1 MNHYRRCLTA
11 ALAAL
16 LTASA
21 ALPARAADAPAK
33 NFVSI
38 DPNKVDADYA
48 FQGEYS
54 GSFGGKKSGLQV
66 ITLGGGK
73 FRAVMLAG
81 GLPGDGWEKGQREE
95 ADGELKDGVATFS
108 HANWK
113 VSVKDGTATLTPMA
127 GKAVGE
133 SGELKHLVRKSPTLG
148 MAPPADAIVLFDGK
162 TADTFQGGKISPEG
176 WLQEG
181 PTSKQKFQ
189 SQTLHVEF
197 MLPYMPF
204 ARGQGR
210 GNSGVYLQGRYETQV
225 LDSFGLLGKNNE
237 TGGIYSIR
245 DPDLNMCF
253 PPLTWQTYDTE
264 FTAGEFDAAG
274 KKLKDP
280 RMTVRLNGVLVQPD
294 VALPHITTAAP
305 VKEGPDP
312 GPLHLQ
318 NHGNPVRFRNIWVV
332 EKK

>member
-1 MNHYRRCLTA
+1 MNLSRLCLTA
-11 ALAAL
+11 SLAAFFA
-16 LTASA
+16 ASVP
-21 ALPARAADAPAK
+21 LPTCAADAPNK

-38 DPNKVDADYA
+38 DPAKVDADYA
-48 FQGEYS
+48 FQGEFTGTLDS
-54 GSFGGKKSGLQV
+54 KKTGLQV
-66 ITLGGGK
+66 ITQGGGK
-73 FRAVMLAG
+73 FRAVVLAG

-95 ADGELKDGVATFS
+95 ADGELKDGVASFS
-108 HANWK
+108 SPKWK
-113 VSVKDGTATLTPMA
+113 IAVKDGTATVTSA
-127 GKAVGE
+127 DGKAL
-133 SGELKHLVRKSPTLG
+133 GELKHLIRKSPTLG
-148 MAPPADAIVLFDGK
+148 LTPPTGAVVLFDGK
-162 TADTFQGGKISPEG
+162 TADTFQGGRLSPEG
-176 WLQEG
+176 WLMEG

-225 LDSFGLLGKNNE
+225 LDSFGLLGKQNE
-237 TGGIYSIR
+237 TGGIYSIS
-245 DPDLNMCF
+245 DPLLNMCF

-264 FTAGEFDAAG
+264 FTAGEFDETG
-274 KKLKDP
+274 KKIKNP
-280 RMTVRLNGVLVQPD
+280 KMTVRLNGVLVQQD
-294 VALPHITTAAP
+294 VELPHITTAAP
-305 VKEGPDP
+305 VKEGRDP